1 MPYPLFSSLHLSQQT
16 INKRHRIRQSHARC
30 RREGQ
35 ADLLLDTR
43 QSLETP
49 EGALLP
55 LTPAGFGVR
64 ILAQTL
70 DILIR
75 FGISLVFV
83 MIFSLL
89 GRMGTGIALILTFLL
104 EWFYPVFFEVTRN
117 GRTPG
122 KKWMGIRV
130 VNDDGT
136 PITFGPSLIR
146 NLLRIVDFLPMM
158 YLTGIIASL
167 CNRQFKRLGDLAAGS
182 MVIYEAPTAREP
194 SFEVRGQLPVPADF
208 STDEQRALLGFAER
222 SKFLSAERQSELA
235 LILQPVIQAKDPVI
249 AIKQM
254 ANTMVGKQ

>member
-1 MPYPLFSSLHLSQQT
+1 
-16 INKRHRIRQSHARC
+16 
-30 RREGQ
+30 
-35 ADLLLDTR
+35 LLLDTR
-43 QSLETP
+43 HSLETP

-64 ILAQTL
+64 AMAQML

-75 FGISLVFV
+75 LAITAA
-83 MIFSLL
+83 IFTLLSLL
-89 GRMGTGIALILTFLL
+89 GRLGTGIALILTFLL
-104 EWFYPVFFEVTRN
+104 EWFYPVYFEISRQ

-136 PITFGPSLIR
+136 PITFGPSLLR
-146 NLLRIVDFLPMM
+146 NLLRFVDFLPML

-182 MVIYEAPTAREP
+182 IVIYEVPPAREP

-208 STDEQRALLGFAER
+208 STDEQRALLAFAER
-222 SKFLSAERQSELA
+222 SKYLSAERQSELA
-235 LILQPVIQAKDPVI
+235 AILVPVIGGKDPVI

>member
-1 MPYPLFSSLHLSQQT
+1 M
-16 INKRHRIRQSHARC
+16 
-30 RREGQ
+30 
-35 ADLLLDTR
+35 LLDTR

-64 ILAQTL
+64 ALAQIL

-75 FGISLVFV
+75 FGITTV
-83 MIFSLL
+83 IFIVLSLL
-89 GRMGTGIALILTFLL
+89 GRMGIGLALILTFLL
-104 EWFYPVFFEVTRN
+104 EWFYPVFFEIARN

-136 PITFGPSLIR
+136 PITFGPSLLR
-146 NLLRIVDFLPMM
+146 NLLRVVDFLPMA
-158 YLTGIIASL
+158 YLTGIVASL

-182 MVIYEAPTAREP
+182 MVIYDAPPLAEP
-194 SFEVRGQLPVPADF
+194 SFAVRGQLPVPAGF
-208 STDEQRALLGFAER
+208 STDEQRALLAFAER
-222 SKFLSAERQSELA
+222 SNYLSAERQSELA
-235 LILQPVIQAKDPVI
+235 TILQPVIHAKDPVI

>member
-1 MPYPLFSSLHLSQQT
+1 
-16 INKRHRIRQSHARC
+16 
-30 RREGQ
+30 
-35 ADLLLDTR
+35 LLLDTR

-64 ILAQTL
+64 VLAQLL

-75 FGISLVFV
+75 YSIVIV
-83 MIFSLL
+83 MFIVLSLL
-89 GRMGTGIALILTFLL
+89 GKMGTGIALILAFLL
-104 EWFYPVFFEVTRN
+104 EWFYPVYFEVSRQ

-136 PITFGPSLIR
+136 PITFGPSLLR
-146 NLLRIVDFLPMM
+146 NLLRFVDFLPML
-158 YLTGIIASL
+158 YLTGIIAIL
-167 CNRQFKRLGDLAAGS
+167 CNRQFKRLGDLAASS
-182 MVIYEAPTAREP
+182 MVIYEAPPMREP
-194 SFEVRGQLPVPADF
+194 TFDARGQLPVPADF
-208 STDEQRALLGFAER
+208 STDEQRALLAFAER
-222 SKFLSAERQSELA
+222 SNYLSAERQSELA
-235 LILQPVIQAKDPVI
+235 AILLPVIGSKDPVI

>member
-1 MPYPLFSSLHLSQQT
+1 M
-16 INKRHRIRQSHARC
+16 
-30 RREGQ
+30 
-35 ADLLLDTR
+35 LLDTR

-64 ILAQTL
+64 ALAQTL

-75 FGISLVFV
+75 YGIVTVL
-83 MIFSLL
+83 MIVLSLL
-89 GRMGTGIALILTFLL
+89 GRMGTGLGLILMFLL

-136 PITFGPSLIR
+136 PITFGPSLLR
-146 NLLRIVDFLPMM
+146 NLLRFVDFLPVF

-182 MVIYEAPTAREP
+182 IVIYEVPPAREP

-208 STDEQRALLGFAER
+208 STDEQRALLAFAER
-222 SKFLSAERQSELA
+222 SKYLSVERQSELA
-235 LILQPVIQAKDPVI
+235 TILLPVIDSKDPVI

-254 ANTMVGKQ
+254 ANTMIGKH

>member
-1 MPYPLFSSLHLSQQT
+1 VPDTSKLLSSASLIRYSRRFIYLQQT
-16 INKRHRIRQSHARC
+16 INKRHRIRLGHARC

-194 SFEVRGQLPVPADF
+194 SFEVRGQLPVPMNSARCSGSPSAASF
-208 STDEQRALLGFAER
+208 CRPNARANWR
-222 SKFLSAERQSELA
+222 
-235 LILQPVIQAKDPVI
+235 
-249 AIKQM
+249 
-254 ANTMVGKQ
+254 

>member
-1 MPYPLFSSLHLSQQT
+1 M
-16 INKRHRIRQSHARC
+16 
-30 RREGQ
+30 
-35 ADLLLDTR
+35 LLDTR

-64 ILAQTL
+64 ILAQLL

-75 FGISLVFV
+75 FGITAV
-83 MIFSLL
+83 IFILLSLL
-89 GRMGTGIALILTFLL
+89 GGLGVGIALILTFLL
-104 EWFYPVFFEVTRN
+104 EWFYPVFFEITRQ

-136 PITFGPSLIR
+136 PITFGPSLLR
-146 NLLRIVDFLPMM
+146 NLLRVVDFLPML

-182 MVIYEAPTAREP
+182 MVIYEAPPAREP
-194 SFEVRGQLPVPADF
+194 NFEVRGQLPVPADF
-208 STDEQRALLGFAER
+208 STDEQRALLAFAER
-222 SKFLSAERQSELA
+222 SKYLSAERQSELA
-235 LILQPVIQAKDPVI
+235 LILQPLLASKDPVI

-254 ANTMVGKQ
+254 ANTMVGKH

>member
-1 MPYPLFSSLHLSQQT
+1 M
-16 INKRHRIRQSHARC
+16 
-30 RREGQ
+30 
-35 ADLLLDTR
+35 LLDTR
-43 QSLETP
+43 HSLETP

-64 ILAQTL
+64 ALAQML

-75 FGISLVFV
+75 LGITIVIATV
-83 MIFSLL
+83 FSLL
-89 GRMGTGIALILTFLL
+89 GKLGSGIALIVIFSL

-136 PITFGPSLIR
+136 PITFGPSLLR
-146 NLLRIVDFLPMM
+146 NLLRFVDFLPAT

-182 MVIYEAPTAREP
+182 MVVYDTPALREP
-194 SFEVRGQLPVPADF
+194 SFEVRGQLPVPVDF
-208 STDEQRALLGFAER
+208 STDEQRALLAFAER
-222 SKFLSAERQSELA
+222 SKNLSAERQRELA
-235 LILQPVIQAKDPVI
+235 TILQPVINVKDPVI

-254 ANTMVGKQ
+254 ANAMVGRQ

>member
-1 MPYPLFSSLHLSQQT
+1 M
-16 INKRHRIRQSHARC
+16 
-30 RREGQ
+30 
-35 ADLLLDTR
+35 DLLLDTR

-64 ILAQTL
+64 VLAQAL

-75 FGISLVFV
+75 YGIVVVIFIVLSLR
-83 MIFSLL
+83 
-89 GRMGTGIALILTFLL
+89 GRMGTGIALILAFLL
-104 EWFYPVFFEVTRN
+104 EWFYPVYFEVARQ

-136 PITFGPSLIR
+136 PITFGPSLLR
-146 NLLRIVDFLPMM
+146 NLLRFVDFLPLF

-182 MVIYEAPTAREP
+182 MVIYEAPPARVP
-194 SFEVRGQLPVPADF
+194 SFDVRGQMPVPADF
-208 STDEQRALLGFAER
+208 STDEQRALLAFAER
-222 SKFLSAERQSELA
+222 SKYLSAERQSELA
-235 LILQPVIQAKDPVI
+235 AILMPVISSKDPVV

>member
-1 MPYPLFSSLHLSQQT
+1 M
-16 INKRHRIRQSHARC
+16 
-30 RREGQ
+30 
-35 ADLLLDTR
+35 LLDTR

-64 ILAQTL
+64 VLAQML

-75 FGISLVFV
+75 YGIVIV
-83 MIFSLL
+83 IFIVLSLL
-89 GRMGTGIALILTFLL
+89 GKMGTGIALILAFLL
-104 EWFYPVFFEVTRN
+104 EWFYPVYFEVSRQ

-136 PITFGPSLIR
+136 PISFGPSLLR
-146 NLLRIVDFLPMM
+146 NLLRFVDFLPML

-182 MVIYEAPTAREP
+182 MVIYEAPPAREP

-208 STDEQRALLGFAER
+208 STDEQRALLAFAER
-222 SKFLSAERQSELA
+222 SQYLSAERQSELA
-235 LILQPVIQAKDPVI
+235 TILLPVIGSKDPVI

>member
-1 MPYPLFSSLHLSQQT
+1 M
-16 INKRHRIRQSHARC
+16 
-30 RREGQ
+30 
-35 ADLLLDTR
+35 LLDTR
-43 QSLETP
+43 HSLETP

-64 ILAQTL
+64 AMAQML

-75 FGISLVFV
+75 LAITAA
-83 MIFSLL
+83 IFTLLSLL
-89 GRMGTGIALILTFLL
+89 GRLGTGIALILTFLL
-104 EWFYPVFFEVTRN
+104 EWFYPVYFEISRQ

-136 PITFGPSLIR
+136 PITFGPSLLR
-146 NLLRIVDFLPMM
+146 NLLRFVDFLPML

-182 MVIYEAPTAREP
+182 IVIYEVPPAREP

-208 STDEQRALLGFAER
+208 STDEQRALLAFAER
-222 SKFLSAERQSELA
+222 SKYLSAERQSELA
-235 LILQPVIQAKDPVI
+235 AILVPVIGGKDPVI

>member
-1 MPYPLFSSLHLSQQT
+1 M
-16 INKRHRIRQSHARC
+16 
-30 RREGQ
+30 
-35 ADLLLDTR
+35 LLDTR

-64 ILAQTL
+64 ILAQLL

-75 FGISLVFV
+75 YGIV
-83 MIFSLL
+83 MVIFILLSML
-89 GRMGTGIALILTFLL
+89 GRLGIGIALILAFLL
-104 EWFYPVFFEVTRN
+104 EWFYPVYFEVSRQ

-136 PITFGPSLIR
+136 PITFGPSLLR
-146 NLLRIVDFLPMM
+146 NLLRFVDFLPML
-158 YLTGIIASL
+158 YLTGIVASL

-182 MVIYEAPTAREP
+182 MVIYEAPPAREP

-208 STDEQRALLGFAER
+208 STDEQRALLAFAER
-222 SKFLSAERQSELA
+222 SKYLSAERQSELA
-235 LILQPVIQAKDPVI
+235 TILLPVIGSKDPVI

>member
-1 MPYPLFSSLHLSQQT
+1 M
-16 INKRHRIRQSHARC
+16 
-30 RREGQ
+30 
-35 ADLLLDTR
+35 LLDTR

>member
-1 MPYPLFSSLHLSQQT
+1 M
-16 INKRHRIRQSHARC
+16 
-30 RREGQ
+30 
-35 ADLLLDTR
+35 LLDTR

-64 ILAQTL
+64 ALAQLL
-70 DILIR
+70 D
-75 FGISLVFV
+75 V
-83 MIFSLL
+83 MIRYGIITILMIVLSLL
-89 GRMGTGIALILTFLL
+89 GRMGTGLGLILMFLL
-104 EWFYPVFFEVTRN
+104 EWFYPVFFEVVRN

-136 PITFGPSLIR
+136 PITFGPSLLR
-146 NLLRIVDFLPMM
+146 NLLRFVDFLPLF

-182 MVIYEAPTAREP
+182 IVIYEAPALREP

-208 STDEQRALLGFAER
+208 STDEQRALLAFAER
-222 SKFLSAERQSELA
+222 SKYLSAERQSELA
-235 LILQPVIQAKDPVI
+235 TILLPVIGSKDPVI

>member
-1 MPYPLFSSLHLSQQT
+1 V
-16 INKRHRIRQSHARC
+16 
-30 RREGQ
+30 
-35 ADLLLDTR
+35 DLLLDTR

-64 ILAQTL
+64 VLAQLL

-75 FGISLVFV
+75 YGIMIALFV
-83 MIFSLL
+83 LLSLL
-89 GRMGTGIALILTFLL
+89 GRMGTGFALILTFLI
-104 EWFYPVFFEVTRN
+104 EWFYPVFFEVSRQ

-136 PITFGPSLIR
+136 PITFGPSLLR
-146 NLLRIVDFLPMM
+146 NLLRFVDFLPML

-182 MVIYEAPTAREP
+182 MVIYEAPPTSEP

-208 STDEQRALLGFAER
+208 STDEQRALLAFAER
-222 SKFLSAERQSELA
+222 SKYLSAERQRELA
-235 LILQPVIQAKDPVI
+235 TILLPVIGAHKTGAQDPVI

-254 ANTMVGKQ
+254 ANTMIGKQ

>member
-1 MPYPLFSSLHLSQQT
+1 M
-16 INKRHRIRQSHARC
+16 
-30 RREGQ
+30 
-35 ADLLLDTR
+35 LLDTR

-64 ILAQTL
+64 VLAQML

-75 FGISLVFV
+75 YGIVTV
-83 MIFSLL
+83 IFIVLSLL
-89 GRMGTGIALILTFLL
+89 GRMGTGIALILAFLL
-104 EWFYPVFFEVTRN
+104 EWFYPVYFEVSRQ

-136 PITFGPSLIR
+136 PITFGPSLLR
-146 NLLRIVDFLPMM
+146 NLMRFVDFLPML

-182 MVIYEAPTAREP
+182 MVIYEAPPAREP
-194 SFEVRGQLPVPADF
+194 SFEVRGQLPVPTDF
-208 STDEQRALLGFAER
+208 STDEQRALLAFAER
-222 SKFLSAERQSELA
+222 SKYLSAERQSELA
-235 LILQPVIQAKDPVI
+235 TILLPVIDSKDPVI

>member
-1 MPYPLFSSLHLSQQT
+1 M
-16 INKRHRIRQSHARC
+16 
-30 RREGQ
+30 
-35 ADLLLDTR
+35 LLDTR

-64 ILAQTL
+64 VLAQLL
-70 DILIR
+70 DVLIR
-75 FGISLVFV
+75 YGIVIV
-83 MIFSLL
+83 IFIVLSLL
-89 GRMGTGIALILTFLL
+89 GKMGTGIALILAFLL
-104 EWFYPVFFEVTRN
+104 EWFYPVYFEVSRQ

-136 PITFGPSLIR
+136 PITFGPSLLR
-146 NLLRIVDFLPMM
+146 NLLRFVDFLPML

-167 CNRQFKRLGDLAAGS
+167 CNRQFKRLGDLAAGT
-182 MVIYEAPTAREP
+182 MVIYEAPPAREP

-208 STDEQRALLGFAER
+208 STDEQRALLAFAER
-222 SKFLSAERQSELA
+222 SKYLSAERQSELA
-235 LILQPVIQAKDPVI
+235 TILLPVIGSKDPVI

>member
-1 MPYPLFSSLHLSQQT
+1 M
-16 INKRHRIRQSHARC
+16 
-30 RREGQ
+30 
-35 ADLLLDTR
+35 LLDTR

-64 ILAQTL
+64 ILAQLL

-75 FGISLVFV
+75 FGITAV
-83 MIFSLL
+83 IFIILSLL
-89 GRMGTGIALILTFLL
+89 GGMGVGIALILTFLL
-104 EWFYPVFFEVTRN
+104 EWFYPVFFEVTRQ

-136 PITFGPSLIR
+136 PITFGPSLLR
-146 NLLRIVDFLPMM
+146 NLLRVVDFLPML

-182 MVIYEAPTAREP
+182 MVIYEAPPAREP
-194 SFEVRGQLPVPADF
+194 NFEVRGQLPVPADF
-208 STDEQRALLGFAER
+208 STDEQRALLAFAER
-222 SKFLSAERQSELA
+222 SKYLSAERQSELA
-235 LILQPVIQAKDPVI
+235 TILQPLLASKDPVI

-254 ANTMVGKQ
+254 ANTMVGKH

>member
-1 MPYPLFSSLHLSQQT
+1 M
-16 INKRHRIRQSHARC
+16 
-30 RREGQ
+30 
-35 ADLLLDTR
+35 LLDTR

-64 ILAQTL
+64 ILAQLL

-75 FGISLVFV
+75 FGITAV
-83 MIFSLL
+83 IFILLSLL
-89 GRMGTGIALILTFLL
+89 GGLGVGIALILTFLL
-104 EWFYPVFFEVTRN
+104 EWFYPVFFEVTRQ

-136 PITFGPSLIR
+136 PITFGPSLLR
-146 NLLRIVDFLPMM
+146 NLLRVVDFLPML

-182 MVIYEAPTAREP
+182 MVIYEAPPAREP
-194 SFEVRGQLPVPADF
+194 NFEVHGQLPVPADF
-208 STDEQRALLGFAER
+208 STDEQRALLAFAER
-222 SKFLSAERQSELA
+222 SKYLSAERQSELA
-235 LILQPVIQAKDPVI
+235 VILQPLLASKDPVI

-254 ANTMVGKQ
+254 ANTMVGKH

>member
-1 MPYPLFSSLHLSQQT
+1 M
-16 INKRHRIRQSHARC
+16 
-30 RREGQ
+30 
-35 ADLLLDTR
+35 LLDTR

-64 ILAQTL
+64 ILAQLL
-70 DILIR
+70 DLMIR
-75 FGISLVFV
+75 FCITAMLF
-83 MIFSLL
+83 ILLALL
-89 GRMGTGIALILTFLL
+89 GGMGVGIALILTFLL
-104 EWFYPVFFEVTRN
+104 EWFYPVLFEVTRQ

-136 PITFGPSLIR
+136 PITFGPSLLR
-146 NLLRIVDFLPMM
+146 NLLRVVDFLPML

-182 MVIYEAPTAREP
+182 IVIYDAPPAHEP
-194 SFEVRGQLPVPADF
+194 NFEVRGQLPVPVDF
-208 STDEQRALLGFAER
+208 STDEQRALLAFAER
-222 SKFLSAERQSELA
+222 SKYLSAERQSELA
-235 LILQPVIQAKDPVI
+235 TILQPLLTGKDPVI

-254 ANTMVGKQ
+254 ANTMVGKH

>member
-1 MPYPLFSSLHLSQQT
+1 L
-16 INKRHRIRQSHARC
+16 
-30 RREGQ
+30 
-35 ADLLLDTR
+35 DLLLDTR

-64 ILAQTL
+64 VLAQLL

-75 FGISLVFV
+75 YGIVTV
-83 MIFSLL
+83 IFIVLSLL
-89 GRMGTGIALILTFLL
+89 GRMGTGIALILAFLL
-104 EWFYPVFFEVTRN
+104 EWFYPVYFEVSRQ

-136 PITFGPSLIR
+136 PITFGPSLLR
-146 NLLRIVDFLPMM
+146 NLLRFVDFLPML
-158 YLTGIIASL
+158 YLTGIVASL

-182 MVIYEAPTAREP
+182 MVIYEAPPAHEP
-194 SFEVRGQLPVPADF
+194 SFEIRGQLPVPTDF
-208 STDEQRALLGFAER
+208 STDEQRALLAFAER
-222 SKFLSAERQSELA
+222 SKYLSAERQSELA
-235 LILQPVIQAKDPVI
+235 SILLPVIGSKDPVI

-254 ANTMVGKQ
+254 ANTMVGKH

>member
-1 MPYPLFSSLHLSQQT
+1 M
-16 INKRHRIRQSHARC
+16 
-30 RREGQ
+30 
-35 ADLLLDTR
+35 LLDTR

-64 ILAQTL
+64 VLAQLL

-75 FGISLVFV
+75 YGIVTV
-83 MIFSLL
+83 IFIALSLL
-89 GRMGTGIALILTFLL
+89 GRMGTGIALILAFLL
-104 EWFYPVFFEVTRN
+104 EWFYPVFFEVTRQ

-136 PITFGPSLIR
+136 PITFGPSLLR
-146 NLLRIVDFLPMM
+146 NLLRFVDFLPML
-158 YLTGIIASL
+158 YLTGIVASL

-182 MVIYEAPTAREP
+182 MVIYEAPPAREP

-208 STDEQRALLGFAER
+208 STDEQRALLAFAER
-222 SKFLSAERQSELA
+222 SKYLSAERQSELA
-235 LILQPVIQAKDPVI
+235 TILLPVIGSKDPVI

>member
-1 MPYPLFSSLHLSQQT
+1 M
-16 INKRHRIRQSHARC
+16 
-30 RREGQ
+30 
-35 ADLLLDTR
+35 LLDTR

-64 ILAQTL
+64 VLAQLL
-70 DILIR
+70 DIMIR
-75 FGISLVFV
+75 YGIITV
-83 MIFSLL
+83 IFIVLSLL
-89 GRMGTGIALILTFLL
+89 GRMGTGLALILTFLL
-104 EWFYPVFFEVTRN
+104 EWFYPVFFEVSRQ

-136 PITFGPSLIR
+136 PITFGPSLLR
-146 NLLRIVDFLPMM
+146 NLLRFVDFLPML
-158 YLTGIIASL
+158 YLTGIITSL

-182 MVIYEAPTAREP
+182 MVIYEAPPAKEP

-208 STDEQRALLGFAER
+208 STDEQRALLAFAER
-222 SKFLSAERQSELA
+222 SKYLSAERQRELA
-235 LILQPVIQAKDPVI
+235 TILLSVIVTSNTGVQDPVI

-254 ANTMVGKQ
+254 ANTMIGKQ

>member
-1 MPYPLFSSLHLSQQT
+1 M
-16 INKRHRIRQSHARC
+16 
-30 RREGQ
+30 
-35 ADLLLDTR
+35 LLDTR

-64 ILAQTL
+64 ALAQLL

-75 FGISLVFV
+75 YGIVIV
-83 MIFSLL
+83 IFIILSLL
-89 GRMGTGIALILTFLL
+89 GRMGTGIALILAFLL
-104 EWFYPVFFEVTRN
+104 EWFYPVYFEVSRQ

-136 PITFGPSLIR
+136 PITFGPSLLR
-146 NLLRIVDFLPMM
+146 NLLRFVDFLPML

-182 MVIYEAPTAREP
+182 MVIYEAPPAREP
-194 SFEVRGQLPVPADF
+194 SFDVRGQLPVPADF
-208 STDEQRALLGFAER
+208 STDEQRALLAFAER
-222 SKFLSAERQSELA
+222 SKYLSAERQSELA
-235 LILQPVIQAKDPVI
+235 TILLPVIGSKDPVI

>member
-1 MPYPLFSSLHLSQQT
+1 M
-16 INKRHRIRQSHARC
+16 
-30 RREGQ
+30 
-35 ADLLLDTR
+35 LLDTR

-64 ILAQTL
+64 VLAQLL
-70 DILIR
+70 D
-75 FGISLVFV
+75 V
-83 MIFSLL
+83 MIRLGITLVVTIVFSLL
-89 GRMGTGIALILTFLL
+89 GRMGMGIALILIFLL
-104 EWFYPVFFEVTRN
+104 EWFYPVFFEVARN

-136 PITFGPSLIR
+136 PITFGPSLLR
-146 NLLRIVDFLPMM
+146 NLLRAVDFLPLA

-182 MVIYEAPTAREP
+182 MVIYDAPPLREP
-194 SFEVRGQLPVPADF
+194 SFEVRGQMPVPADF
-208 STDEQRALLGFAER
+208 STDEQRALLAFAER
-222 SKFLSAERQSELA
+222 SKFLSAERQRELA
-235 LILQPVIQAKDPVI
+235 DILQPVINAKDPVI